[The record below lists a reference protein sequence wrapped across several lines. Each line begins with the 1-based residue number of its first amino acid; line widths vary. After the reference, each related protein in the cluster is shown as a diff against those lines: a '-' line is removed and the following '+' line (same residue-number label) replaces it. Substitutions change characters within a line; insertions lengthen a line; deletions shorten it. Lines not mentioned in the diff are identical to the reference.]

1 MIDKDWDK
9 VRYFSKTEFGVDADK
24 MSAQLIYALDHLRH
38 ICGRPI
44 RINSAYRAVDPGST
58 HSAGLAADIVI
69 SDLSLMD
76 QYLLAEK
83 TGLFSGIGLY
93 PAWIKP
99 GLHLDVRKLKKLEL
113 GKRWIRDK
121 NNNYIALNADNLK
134 RCVI

>member
-1 MIDKDWDK
+1 MTDKDWEK
-9 VRYFSKTEFGVDADK
+9 VRYFKKTEFGADADK

-44 RINSAYRAVDPGST
+44 RVNSAYRAIDPGST

-69 SDLSLMD
+69 SDLSLID

-93 PAWIKP
+93 PYWGKP

-113 GKRWIRDK
+113 GKRWIRDNK
-121 NNNYIALNADNLK
+121 NNYIALNADNLK

>member
-1 MIDKDWDK
+1 MTDKDWEK
-9 VRYFSKTEFGVDADK
+9 IKYFKREEFGPNADK

-38 ICGRPI
+38 ICNRPI
-44 RINSAYRAVDPGST
+44 RINSAYRAQDPGST

-76 QYLLAEK
+76 QYLVAEK

-93 PAWIKP
+93 PCWGKP
-99 GLHLDVRKLKKLEL
+99 GLHLDVRKLKKGEL

-121 NNNYIALNADNLK
+121 KGDYIALNSVNIKA
-134 RCVI
+134 CGI